1 MLIHIEMIRK
11 LRNKA
16 LVKSDAW
23 MFVDRGLNSDKK
35 TELKAYR
42 QALRDYP
49 ETIEWTGEV
58 AEIDSLDMPEPPK
71 WMV

>member
-11 LRNKA
+11 MRNKA
-16 LVKSDAW
+16 LAESDNW

-35 TELKAYR
+35 NELKAYR

-49 ETIEWTGEV
+49 ATIEWTAEV
-58 AEIDSLDMPEPPK
+58 AEIDSLDMPKPPE

>member
-16 LVKSDAW
+16 LSDSDPW
-23 MFVDRGLNSDKK
+23 MYADRGLNTDKK
-35 TELKAYR
+35 NELKAYR

-49 ETIEWTGEV
+49 STIVWTGEI
-58 AEIDSLDMPEPPK
+58 AEIEELNLPAKPE
-71 WMV
+71 WMI

>member
-1 MLIHIEMIRK
+1 MVRK

-16 LVKSDAW
+16 LVDSDPW
-23 MFVDRGLNSDKK
+23 MFVDRGLNTDKK
-35 TELKAYR
+35 NELKAYR

-49 ETIEWTGEV
+49 ETIDWTGEV
-58 AEIDSLDMPEPPK
+58 AEIDSLDMPQPPE

>member
-16 LVKSDAW
+16 LADSDNW
-23 MFVDRGLNSDKK
+23 MFVDRGLNTDKK
-35 TELKAYR
+35 NELKAYR

-49 ETIEWTGEV
+49 ATIDWDGVV
-58 AEIDSLDMPEPPK
+58 AEIDSLDMPEPPE

>member
-1 MLIHIEMIRK
+1 MVRR

-16 LVKSDAW
+16 LLESDAW
-23 MFVDRGLNSDKK
+23 MLVDRGLNSDKK

-49 ETIEWTGEV
+49 DTIEWNGEI
-58 AEIDSLDMPEPPK
+58 AEIESLDLPK
-71 WMV
+71 APDWMV

>member
-1 MLIHIEMIRK
+1 MIRK
-11 LRNKA
+11 MRNKA
-16 LVKSDAW
+16 LLKSDAW
-23 MFVDRGLNSDKK
+23 MLVDRGLNSDKK

-49 ETIEWTGEV
+49 DTIEQNGEI
-58 AEIDSLDMPEPPK
+58 AEIESLDLPEAPD

>member
-1 MLIHIEMIRK
+1 MIRR

-16 LVKSDAW
+16 LLESDAW
-23 MFVDRGLNSDKK
+23 MLVDRGLNSDKK

-49 ETIEWTGEV
+49 DTIAWNGEI
-58 AEIDSLDMPEPPK
+58 AEIDSIEMPKPPE